1 MHLNIVTPPQRLFGV
16 ERLIRCVNHYGDG
29 PYEGMR
35 ADPWRLSHTLKSE
48 RGGHT
53 SDDATLF
60 MIEWRGDPADHHAVL
75 D

>member
-1 MHLNIVTPPQRLFGV
+1 
-16 ERLIRCVNHYGDG
+16 
-29 PYEGMR
+29 MR
-35 ADPWRLSHTLKSE
+35 ADLWRLSHTLKSE